1 MGHPEFLSG
10 TATTSFIDRHPQ
22 LFNFS
27 ARGAPHFSPALT
39 YLADLVPPVSPAH
52 VAPPQTA
59 PAAREVSPAPGARRS

>member
-22 LFNFS
+22 LINFS

-39 YLADLVPPVSPAH
+39 YLADLVPPRVARRMHPPWWAAH
-52 VAPPQTA
+52 A
-59 PAAREVSPAPGARRS
+59 VSPAPGARRS